1 MADGARTEECLAG
14 GGEMGARMRAVDWSR
29 TPLGPVE
36 RWPQSLRTSVST
48 CLSSRF
54 PILVWWGPELVKLYN
69 DAYAEILGDKHP
81 RALGRPG
88 REVWPEIWHII
99 GPMLATVVERGEGTW
114 AEDEMLPMNRHGF
127 VEETYFTFSYSPI
140 RDESGGIGGVFTA
153 VQETTAKVLGERRL
167 GTLRTLAK
175 VVGTA
180 TSPIDACE
188 RTARALVPASAD
200 VPFALFYLSAPD
212 GRSARLAAQVG
223 IDSIACAEEI
233 ALEGESTPWP
243 LARAAR
249 EGLVVVHGE
258 ALNGLGPLP
267 GGPWPE
273 PATCVVVLPLATP
286 GGAGPQGFVVAGC
299 SPRIALDDR
308 YRGFFSLL
316 ADQVA
321 TALDHARAAEAA
333 RRRAEELAELDRL
346 KTTFFSNASHELRT
360 PLTLI
365 LAPLEDA
372 MRAPPGRLEGD
383 SLASV
388 HRNALRLLR
397 LVNSLLDF
405 ARIEAGRARASFE
418 PLDLAQVTTDLASA
432 FRGPI
437 ERGGLALEVD
447 CPPLSQPV
455 WVDADLWEKVVLNLL
470 SNAFKFTFDGRITV
484 RMRERGERIVLEV
497 SDTGGGIPPH
507 EVPQLFQRFHR
518 VEGTRSR
525 THEGTG
531 IGLALVHELVHL
543 HGGTIGVESTLGRG
557 TTFTVTLRAGHAH
570 LPADRVSS
578 PHALQSTRIGARP
591 FVEEAERWL
600 PEPEPERVATPA
612 PGTKARVLIADDNAD
627 MRAYLT
633 RLLSPSFDVQCVE
646 DGARALEAMRVAV
659 PDVLVSDVMM
669 PGVDGLGLVRAVRA
683 DPTLAA
689 LPVVLLSARAGEES
703 RVDGMGAGADDYVVK
718 PFSGR
723 ELVARV
729 RAHVQLGRTRRALA
743 QELAE
748 SEELFRVS
756 QEISPLGFSYFAPVR
771 DPSGAI
777 LDFELLYQNGAAARL
792 NGLPSGRHDP
802 PISLRETVPT
812 LPTSERWQGYLSV
825 AETGVTWQRELH
837 YESPS
842 FAGWVRVTLVRPR
855 PDAIALIAEDVTAR
869 RAIEDERARLLERE
883 REHSA
888 RLRGLAEAALDI
900 VGSGTI
906 EALLRITAERA
917 RALVPSHQAIAIV
930 ASDLDGGPPTRAVS
944 RSEEHALAAGTDDSS
959 VDELDAL
966 VRDTNRPVRL
976 SHAELVA
983 HPSFRDAERAPR
995 MRGWLAAPLVG
1006 SDGRNLGLLQ
1016 LTHRS
1021 AGEFTGE
1028 DEAVLVQLAGV
1039 ASIALE
1045 NARLY
1050 ELAQGE
1056 RRRAEDANRLKDEF
1070 LATMSHELR
1079 TPLNAMLGWA
1089 RMLRSG
1095 ALPESK
1101 RAHALETIERN
1112 VRIQTALIEDV
1123 LDVARIS
1130 TGKLRLDAAPL
1141 DIAQVVQAAVEIVR
1155 PAAESK
1161 GIALDVTLGGACR
1174 TMGDATRLQQ
1184 IVWNLLTNAVKF
1196 TPRGGHVVVTM
1207 RRVVIDGGAAHVEI
1221 AVQDSGQ
1228 GIPHEFLPHVFERFR
1243 QADASST
1250 RKHGG
1255 LGLGLSVVK
1264 HLVELHGGSVHA
1276 ESEGEARGARFV
1288 VRIPIVPLRSMP
1300 AGVVATER
1308 PRVELET
1315 SELTRLPELAG
1326 IRVLLVEDEPD
1337 TRDVLRAI
1345 LEHCGMPVTAT
1356 SSADDA
1362 LAAFDAAR
1370 PDVLVSDIG
1379 MPGTDGYELIRTLR
1393 ERDDDRARRVPAL
1406 ALTAFASEGDRRR
1419 ALEAGF
1425 QLHLSKPVEPAEL
1438 VAAIARLRGAR

>member
-1 MADGARTEECLAG
+1 
-14 GGEMGARMRAVDWSR
+14 MRAVDWSR

-54 PILVWWGPELVKLYN
+54 PILLWWGPELVKLYN
-69 DAYAEILGDKHP
+69 DAYADIVGDKHP

-99 GPMLATVVERGEGTW
+99 GPMLASVVERGEATW
-114 AEDEMLPMNRHGF
+114 SEDEMLPMNRHGF

-140 RDESGGIGGVFTA
+140 RDESGGIGGIFTA

-167 GTLRTLAK
+167 RTLRSLAN
-175 VVGTA
+175 VAGTGTTPA
-180 TSPIDACE
+180 DACE
-188 RTARALVPASAD
+188 RAARALASAPAD

-212 GRSARLAAQVG
+212 GRSARLAAKLG
-223 IDSIACAEEI
+223 IDVAAEEI
-233 ALEGESTPWP
+233 SLDDGAAPWP

-249 EGLVVVHGE
+249 TGLTVVEGD
-258 ALNGLGPLP
+258 ALRGVGPLP

-299 SPRIALDDR
+299 SPRIALDER
-308 YRGFFSLL
+308 YRAFFSLL
-316 ADQVA
+316 ADHVA
-321 TALDHARAAEAA
+321 TALDHARATEAA

-346 KTTFFSNASHELRT
+346 KTAFFSNASHELRT

-372 MRAPPGRLEGD
+372 LRAPAGRLEGD

-418 PLDLAQVTTDLASA
+418 PHDLAQLTSDLASA
-432 FRGPI
+432 FRGAI

-447 CPPLSQPV
+447 CPTLSTPV
-455 WVDADLWEKVVLNLL
+455 WVDADLWEKIVLNLL
-470 SNAFKFTFDGRITV
+470 SNAFKFTFEGRIGV
-484 RMRERGERIVLEV
+484 RLRERGEHVVLEV

-507 EVPQLFQRFHR
+507 ELPQLFQRFHR
-518 VEGTRSR
+518 VQGTRSR

-557 TTFTVTLRAGHAH
+557 TTFTITLRTGNAH
-570 LPADRVSS
+570 LPSDRVASRS
-578 PHALQSTRIGARP
+578 ALQSTRIGARP

-600 PEPEPERVATPA
+600 PDAEEAPKPEARPD
-612 PGTKARVLIADDNAD
+612 GTRARVLVADDNAD
-627 MRAYLT
+627 MRAYLA
-633 RLLSPSFDVQCVE
+633 RLLSPCFDVVTVE
-646 DGARALEAMRVAV
+646 DGSRALEVMRVAP

-669 PGVDGLGLVRAVRA
+669 PGVDGLDLVRAVRG
-683 DPTLAA
+683 DPALAA
-689 LPVVLLSARAGEES
+689 LPVILLSARAGEES
-703 RVDGMGAGADDYVVK
+703 RVDGMGSGADDYVVK

-729 RAHVQLGRTRRALA
+729 RAHVELGRTRRALA
-743 QELAE
+743 HELAE

-756 QEISPLGFSYFAPVR
+756 QEISPLGFSYLSPVR
-771 DPSGAI
+771 DASGAI
-777 LDFELLYQNGAAARL
+777 ADFALLYQNGAAARL
-792 NGLPSGRHDP
+792 NGLPAGRHDP
-802 PISLRETVPT
+802 PLSLREHVPT
-812 LPTSERWQGYLSV
+812 LPGSERWQGYLSV

-837 YESPS
+837 YDSAS
-842 FAGWVRVTLVRPR
+842 FEGWARVTLVRPR
-855 PDAIALIAEDVTAR
+855 ADAIALIAEDVTAR

-888 RLRGLAEAALDI
+888 RLRGLSDAALDI

-906 EALLRITAERA
+906 EALLRTTAERS
-917 RALVPSHQAIAIV
+917 RALVPSHQAIASV
-930 ASDLDGGPPTRAVS
+930 ASDLDGAPPTRAVS
-944 RSEEHALAAGTDDSS
+944 WSDEHARAVDSDAS
-959 VDELDAL
+959 SLGELEDE
-966 VRDTNRPVRL
+966 VRETNRPLRL

-983 HPSFRDAERAPR
+983 HPSLRDAERAPR

-1006 SDGRNLGLLQ
+1006 SDGRNLGLVQ
-1016 LTHRS
+1016 LTHRC
-1021 AGEFTGE
+1021 AGEFSAE
-1028 DEAVLVQLAGV
+1028 DEAVLVQLAGI

-1056 RRRAEDANRLKDEF
+1056 RRRAEHANRLKDEF

-1095 ALPESK
+1095 ALPEHK

-1141 DIAQVVQAAVEIVR
+1141 DVAQVVQAAVEIVR
-1155 PAAESK
+1155 PAAEGKS
-1161 GIALDVTLGGACR
+1161 ITLEVALDGACR

-1196 TPRGGHVVVTM
+1196 TPRGGRIDVTM
-1207 RRVVIDGGAAHVEI
+1207 RRVVVEGGAAHVEI

-1228 GIPHEFLPHVFERFR
+1228 GIPEEFLPHVFERFR

-1264 HLVELHGGSVHA
+1264 HLVELHGGTVHV
-1276 ESEGEARGARFV
+1276 ESEGEGRGARFV

-1300 AGVVATER
+1300 AGLVSADR

-1315 SELTRLPELAG
+1315 SDLTRVAELAG
-1326 IRVLLVEDEPD
+1326 LRVLLVEDEPD

-1345 LEHCGMPVTAT
+1345 LEHCGMSVIAA
-1356 SSADDA
+1356 SSAEEA
-1362 LAAFDAAR
+1362 LAAFDEAR
-1370 PDVLVSDIG
+1370 PEVLVSDIG
-1379 MPGTDGYELIRTLR
+1379 MPGTDGYELMRTLR
-1393 ERDDDRARRVPAL
+1393 RRDDERARHVPAL
-1406 ALTAFASEGDRRR
+1406 ALTAFASDGDRRR
-1419 ALEAGF
+1419 AIDAGF
-1425 QLHLSKPVEPAEL
+1425 QQHLSKPVEPAEL
-1438 VAAIARLRGAR
+1438 IASLARLRGDR